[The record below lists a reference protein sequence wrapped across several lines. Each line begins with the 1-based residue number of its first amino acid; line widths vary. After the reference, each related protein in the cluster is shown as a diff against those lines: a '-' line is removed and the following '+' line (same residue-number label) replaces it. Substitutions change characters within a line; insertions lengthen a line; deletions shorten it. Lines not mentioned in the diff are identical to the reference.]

1 MSLRIKLILLAILTL
16 AIIIVV
22 FSLQPIP
29 QDPVFHNFFDKR
41 PFGGIPNF
49 GNVVSNLPFF
59 IIGIYGLSLLNKSTA
74 SGSIRWIYGCLFAGV
89 LLISL
94 GSGYYHG
101 HPDNDRLVYDRIPM
115 TLVFMSLL
123 TATVAEF
130 INLKQGARL
139 LALLLTIGVF
149 SVLWWH
155 YTESQGKGDLR
166 LYFLVQYYPM
176 LFIPLILLLFRAP
189 AHNQASRQLI
199 WVVVW
204 YVVAKL
210 LEKFDQEVYSITGM
224 VSGHS
229 LKHLA
234 AAMSTWYLVRM
245 FQLNYIP
252 RLSGRSL

>member
-1 MSLRIKLILLAILTL
+1 MSFRTKLLLLAIFTL
-16 AIIIVV
+16 AAIIAV
-22 FSLQPIP
+22 FTRQPIP

-41 PFGGIPNF
+41 SLWSILNF

-59 IIGIYGLSLLNKSTA
+59 IIGITGLSLLNRSTA
-74 SGSIRWIYGCLFAGV
+74 SRSIIWIYGCMFSGI
-89 LLISL
+89 LLTAL
-94 GSGYYHG
+94 GSGYYHD
-101 HPDNDRLVYDRIPM
+101 HPDNHRLIYDRIPM
-115 TLVFMSLL
+115 TMVFMSLL

-130 INLKQGARL
+130 INLKLGSMFLAPL
-139 LALLLTIGVF
+139 LVIGVF

-176 LFIPLILLLFRAP
+176 LFIPLIMLLFRAP

-210 LEKFDQEVYSITGM
+210 FEKFDEEVYSVTGF

-234 AAMSTWYLVRM
+234 AAVATWYLVRM
-245 FQLNYIP
+245 FRHKYIAKF
-252 RLSGRSL
+252 LK